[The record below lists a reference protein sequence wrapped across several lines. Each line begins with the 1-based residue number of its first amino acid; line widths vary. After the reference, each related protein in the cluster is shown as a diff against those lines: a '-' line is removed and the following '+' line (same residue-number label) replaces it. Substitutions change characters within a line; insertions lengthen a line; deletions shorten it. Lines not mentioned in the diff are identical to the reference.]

1 MWQGRGAVACTH
13 SLSWLRCWQALMH
26 SCNRHRRLSFLS
38 AGKKRSDIFSVQ
50 RMRAHIQPVSV
61 ATFVKL
67 LHFMDRRLS
76 SLRHKTG
83 VERRCPCPDCFTNTK
98 LSSDDSWWALCSIC
112 YACQR
117 DCLPAYNSGLMWLAN
132 SKQTINVC
140 IWYQNLV
147 PCLHTLHSSEH
158 SYVLVLTHLTSYF
171 FTWKESFSLWKACW
185 GKSKIDVNGT
195 ISSWTLH
202 WGHFDKLLALAL
214 SDKTTHTATKHT
226 NARCLLL
233 PVKRPSYHL

>member
-61 ATFVKL
+61 ATIVKL

-171 FTWKESFSLWKACW
+171 FTYPKACW

-202 WGHFDKLLALAL
+202 WGHFDKLLAAGLVL
-214 SDKTTHTATKHT
+214 SRPFWQNHTHSHETHKCSMLIV
-226 NARCLLL
+226 AR
-233 PVKRPSYHL
+233 